1 MLKNKLCGTKSKAYS
16 LLFWKGLTLKN
27 KNSPSNLNCHSPD
40 LKHSLKLSF
49 LFMLACVHCFPVI
62 RQKIKPQIKSSL
74 RLWKS
79 LVFERTEENQLV
91 QNIYCVLP
99 NRSTLSWQH
108 YTYKEKPP
116 PASFSSLSLMKHYC
130 SSSRNA
136 NLFLLSQK

>member
-1 MLKNKLCGTKSKAYS
+1 MLKNNLCGTKSKAYS
-16 LLFWKGLTLKN
+16 LLFWKGLTLKS
-27 KNSPSNLNCHSPD
+27 KISPSNLNCHSPD
-40 LKHSLKLSF
+40 LRHSLKLSF

-74 RLWKS
+74 RLCGNHLCLKGLRKTS
-79 LVFERTEENQLV
+79 LSRTS
-91 QNIYCVLP
+91 CVLP

-108 YTYKEKPP
+108 CTYKEKPP